1 MVTSY
6 KLRDRGTKETRKPG
20 NQETESIHETRDTK
34 NEHNYMISK
43 RLQIL
48 LLLFALTLSGYAQ
61 LGIKAG
67 INMANQIRSF
77 RKADIIQ
84 GFSTENLTGFQIGV
98 IYEAFPRHSDM
109 GTDVGLFISQ
119 KGFAYTDSTQIVNDL
134 IALGY
139 HEYNYIELPINLR
152 YRYSH
157 KLIGAYASGGIY
169 GAYLLSAKSVDE
181 TSNSIENMS
190 FRGVVERLD
199 YGYSLNAGI
208 ELLRQ
213 IQLGLSWTH
222 GLKYFLN
229 TIASKNTSPEKKDNR
244 VFSINLTYLFR

>member
-1 MVTSY
+1 MT
-6 KLRDRGTKETRKPG
+6 
-20 NQETESIHETRDTK
+20 
-34 NEHNYMISK
+34 SK
-43 RLQIL
+43 RIQIL
-48 LLLFALTLSGYAQ
+48 LLILAFALGSYAQ
-61 LGIKAG
+61 FGIKAG

-77 RKADIIQ
+77 RKADIIK

-98 IYEAFPRHSDM
+98 MYQAFPRFSDM

-134 IALGY
+134 ITLGY
-139 HEYNYIELPINLR
+139 KEYNYVELPINIR

-169 GAYLLSAKSVDE
+169 GAYLLSGKSVDE
-181 TSNSIENMS
+181 TVNSIENMS
-190 FRGVVERLD
+190 FRGVMERLD

-208 ELLRQ
+208 EVLRQ
-213 IQLGLSWTH
+213 MQLGLSWTH

-229 TIASKNTSPEKKDNR
+229 SLSSKNTTEENKDNR